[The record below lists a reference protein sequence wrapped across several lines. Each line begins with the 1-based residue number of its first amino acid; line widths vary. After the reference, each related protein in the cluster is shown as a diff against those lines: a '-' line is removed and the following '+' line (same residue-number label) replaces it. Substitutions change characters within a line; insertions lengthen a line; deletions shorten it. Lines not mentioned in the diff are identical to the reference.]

1 MMTDADI
8 LLDIDQKD
16 VDAEEIAK
24 RLRFL
29 TMFTSFE
36 FVKIEVY
43 ETRKGFHLYFW
54 TDKPK
59 PSAKDKVVMQLALGS
74 DYRREIFN
82 YLRICMTPLPKKWN
96 VLFQSKYDKEGNKV
110 SEEVHSGRTVKLEEE
125 IMALYETKEV
135 VV

>member
-8 LLDIDQKD
+8 LLDIDKKD
-16 VDAEEIAK
+16 VNAKELAE
-24 RLRFL
+24 RMRFI

-36 FVKIEVY
+36 FVKIDIY
-43 ETRKGFHLYFW
+43 ETRKGFHFYLW

-59 PSAKDKVVMQLALGS
+59 PSAEDKVVIQLALGS

-82 YLRICMTPLPKKWN
+82 YLRIRITPLPKKWN

-110 SEEVHSGRTVKLEEE
+110 SEEVHNGRTVKLEEE
-125 IMALYETKEV
+125 IMALYETRKV

>member
-16 VDAEEIAK
+16 VDAKEIAE
-24 RLRFL
+24 RLRFI

-36 FVKIEVY
+36 FVRLVVY

-54 TDKPK
+54 TSKPK
-59 PSAKDKVVMQLALGS
+59 PSAKDKVMIQLALGS

-110 SEEVHSGRTVKLEEE
+110 SEEVHSGRTLKLEEE